1 VFRKSFDDYS
11 VKNVLGD
18 KVLYLNEQMT
28 DLSTDLASLLLG
40 DMRPEDVLKAIDSR
54 RTILAERA
62 GDPAWD

>member
-1 VFRKSFDDYS
+1 
-11 VKNVLGD
+11 
-18 KVLYLNEQMT
+18 MT